1 MIGRVCAAALTI
13 SGIVGAPPVTAPSVT
28 TDIALMDF
36 LSGSTDALVMGP
48 TAFPDP
54 ADYPGFLST
63 VDQLYLDPLGFEG
76 QSTALTTPETYDFGT
91 SVTAGEQDL
100 ISAVTQ
106 QYDAGD
112 FSAADP
118 LTIFG
123 YSQSAVLASLAEQQL
138 ADDGIPS
145 NALRFVFVGDAA
157 SAEGGFLNTFIGSLP
172 TADQPFAI
180 ELVDLLGD
188 GSLLGATTPDNLYPT
203 DVYTITNDGWSDWP
217 SNVETSLSADY
228 LAFTGTFQE
237 HLEYL
242 GLTPEM
248 ISSATQTVEGLT
260 TYFTIADPTNAFE
273 TLLTA
278 LSNILS

>member
-1 MIGRVCAAALTI
+1 MIGPVCVAALLTA
-13 SGIVGAPPVTAPSVT
+13 GFVNAPPVTA
-28 TDIALMDF
+28 DIVLTGF

-48 TAFPDP
+48 TGFPDP

-76 QSTALTTPETYDFGT
+76 QSTALTTPETSDFDP
-91 SVTAGEQDL
+91 SVAEGEQDL

-123 YSQSAVLASLAEQQL
+123 YSQSAVVASLAEQQL

-145 NALRFVFVGDAA
+145 DALRFVLIGDTA
-157 SAEGGFLNTFIGSLP
+157 SAEGGFLSTFIGSLP
-172 TADQPFAI
+172 TEDQSGAI
-180 ELVDLLGD
+180 EIADVLGF
-188 GSLLGATTPDNLYPT
+188 GNLLGATTPDNLYPT
-203 DVYTITNDGWSDWP
+203 DVYTITNDGWADWP
-217 SNVETSLSADY
+217 SNIDTSLTADY
-228 LAFTGTFQE
+228 LAYNGMSLE

-248 ISSATQTVEGLT
+248 ISSASQAVEGLT
-260 TYFTIADPTNAFE
+260 TYFTIADPADGLE
-273 TLLTA
+273 AVLTA
-278 LSNILS
+278 LSSI

>member
-1 MIGRVCAAALTI
+1 MIGPVCAAVLTI
-13 SGIVGAPPVTAPSVT
+13 GGFVSAPPVTA
-28 TDIALMDF
+28 DIALTAF

-48 TAFPDP
+48 TGFSDP

-63 VDQLYLDPLGFEG
+63 VDQLYLDPLGFAG
-76 QSTALTTPETYDFGT
+76 QSTALTTPETYDYGT
-91 SVTAGEQDL
+91 SVPEGEQDL

-118 LTIFG
+118 LTVFG
-123 YSQSAVLASLAEQQL
+123 YSQSAVVASLAEQQL

-145 NALRFVFVGDAA
+145 DALRFVLIGDTS

-172 TADQPFAI
+172 TEDQPGVI
-180 ELVDLLGD
+180 ELADLLGY

-217 SNVETSLSADY
+217 SNIETSLRADH
-228 LAFTGTFQE
+228 LAFNGLFEE

-248 ISSATQTVEGLT
+248 ISSATHTVDGLT
-260 TYFTIADPTNAFE
+260 TYFTIADPTDKLE

-278 LSNILS
+278 FCNIFS

>member
-1 MIGRVCAAALTI
+1 MIGPVCATALTI
-13 SGIVGAPPVTAPSVT
+13 GGFVTAPPVTA
-28 TDIALMDF
+28 DIALTAF
-36 LSGSTDALVMGP
+36 LSGSTDALVLGP
-48 TAFPDP
+48 TGISDP

-63 VDQLYLDPLGFEG
+63 VDQLYLDPLGFTG
-76 QSTALTTPETYDFGT
+76 QSTALTTPETDDFGI
-91 SVTAGEQDL
+91 SVAQGEQDL

-123 YSQSAVLASLAEQQL
+123 YSQSAVVASLAEQQL
-138 ADDGIPS
+138 ANDGIPS
-145 NALRFVFVGDAA
+145 DALRFVLIGDTS

-172 TADQPFAI
+172 TADQPGAI
-180 ELVDLLGD
+180 EVADLLGY

-203 DVYTITNDGWSDWP
+203 DVYTITNDGWADWP
-217 SNVETSLSADY
+217 SNLDTSMTADY
-228 LAFTGTFQE
+228 LAVQGMFVE

-248 ISSATQTVEGLT
+248 ISSATQTIDGMT
-260 TYFTIADPTNAFE
+260 TYFTVADPANALE

-278 LSNILS
+278 LANTLS